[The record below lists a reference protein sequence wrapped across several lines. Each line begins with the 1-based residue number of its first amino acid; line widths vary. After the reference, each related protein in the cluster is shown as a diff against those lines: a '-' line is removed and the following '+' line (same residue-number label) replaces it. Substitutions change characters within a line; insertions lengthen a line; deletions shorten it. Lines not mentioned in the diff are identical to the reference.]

1 MAMNGADGEGR
12 PQGEQVMS
20 IAQRLTRIVRRG
32 LIDCGLTRQ
41 AAFEVGGRRLV
52 YQPIRRQSRLL
63 DQLIDQ
69 GLWSYEPELAHFIF
83 ANPFAYERFVDGG
96 AHIALFSTI
105 AECSGKYQSITA
117 IEASPATAAYIRAFK
132 KHNGLAFDLHEC
144 ALGSGEGRLTFE
156 IPETGYV
163 MPSHSAL
170 SISDLYREQTKRKIE
185 VASRPLKRFIAPGRT
200 LVKLDCEGAEET
212 ILKAALAML
221 RSRSDIDLIIEI
233 MINDAN
239 KDAVFALMRE
249 AGFDAYLMTNGGLVR
264 EDRPLTL
271 PLQGAIPKPGA
282 SRTGWRNHLFTKTP
296 AGQVE
301 AVSKTL
307 YGYFP

>member
-1 MAMNGADGEGR
+1 M
-12 PQGEQVMS
+12 V
-20 IAQRLTRIVRRG
+20 
-32 LIDCGLTRQ
+32 DCGLIRQ
-41 AAFEVGGRRLV
+41 AAFDVGGRRLV
-52 YQPIRRQSRLL
+52 YAPIRRQSRLL

-69 GLWSYEPELAHFIF
+69 GIWSYEPELAHFVF

-96 AHIALFSTI
+96 AHIALFSTV
-105 AECSGKYQSITA
+105 AECSGKYRSVAA

-132 KHNGLAFDLHEC
+132 KRNGLAFDLHEC
-144 ALGSGEGRLTFE
+144 ALGNGEGRLTFE
-156 IPETGYV
+156 IPETGYL

-170 SISDLYREQTKRKIE
+170 SISDLYREQKKRKIE

-212 ILKAALAML
+212 ILQAALAML

-249 AGFDAYLMTNGGLVR
+249 AGYRGYLMTNAGLVR

-271 PLQGAIPKPGA
+271 PVQGAIPLPEA
-282 SRTGWRNHLFTKTP
+282 SRTGWRNHLFTKAPP
-296 AGQVE
+296 AEVE
-301 AVSKTL
+301 RVSLAL
-307 YGYFP
+307 YSYFP

>member
-1 MAMNGADGEGR
+1 
-12 PQGEQVMS
+12 MS
-20 IAQRLTRIVRRG
+20 IAQRLTRAARRRMVDG
-32 LIDCGLTRQ
+32 RLVRQ
-41 AAFEVGGRRLV
+41 ATFIVHGRHIV
-52 YQPIRRQSRLL
+52 YAPIRRQSRLL

-69 GLWSYEPELAHFIF
+69 GIWSYEPELAHFVF
-83 ANPFAYERFVDGG
+83 ANPFGYERFVDGG

-105 AECSGKYQSITA
+105 AECSGKYRSITA

-132 KHNGLAFDLHEC
+132 ERNGLAFALHEC
-144 ALGSGEGRLTFE
+144 ALGEGEGRLTFE

-170 SISDLYREQTKRKIE
+170 SISDLYREQKKRKIE
-185 VASRPLKRFIAPGRT
+185 VASRPLKDFIEPGRT
-200 LVKLDCEGAEET
+200 LVKLDCEGAEEA
-212 ILKAALAML
+212 ILKAASGLL
-221 RSRSDIDLIIEI
+221 GERSDIDLIIEI

-239 KDAVFALMRE
+239 KQTIFGLMRD

-271 PLQGAIPKPGA
+271 PIQGPIPQPGA
-282 SRTGWRNHLFTKTP
+282 SRTGWRNHLFTKAP
-296 AGQVE
+296 EDQVK
-301 AVSKTL
+301 AVSTAL

>member
-1 MAMNGADGEGR
+1 
-12 PQGEQVMS
+12 MS
-20 IAQRLTRIVRRG
+20 IAQRLTRIIRRG
-32 LIDCGLTRQ
+32 MVDCGLTRQ

-52 YQPIRRQSRLL
+52 YEPIRRQSRLL

-83 ANPFAYERFVDGG
+83 ANPFGYERFVDGG

-105 AECSGKYQSITA
+105 AECSGKYRSVTA

-132 KHNGLAFDLHEC
+132 QRNSLVFDLHEC
-144 ALGSGEGRLTFE
+144 ALGNDEGARLTFE

-185 VASRPLKRFIAPGRT
+185 VASRPLKDFIAPGRT
-200 LVKLDCEGAEET
+200 LVKLDCEGAEEA
-212 ILKAALAML
+212 ILKAALGLL
-221 RSRSDIDLIIEI
+221 RDRGDIDLIIEI

-239 KDAVFALMRE
+239 KQTVFELMRQ

-271 PLQGAIPKPGA
+271 PIQGPIPKPGA
-282 SRTGWRNHLFTKTP
+282 SRTGWRNHLFTKAP
-296 AGQVE
+296 EERVKG
-301 AVSKTL
+301 VSTAL

>member
-1 MAMNGADGEGR
+1 
-12 PQGEQVMS
+12 MS
-20 IAQRLTRIVRRG
+20 IAQRLTRAIRRG
-32 LIDCGLTRQ
+32 MVDCGLTRQ

-52 YQPIRRQSRLL
+52 YEPIRRQSRLL
-63 DQLIDQ
+63 DQLVDQ
-69 GLWSYEPELAHFIF
+69 GIWSYEPELAHFIF
-83 ANPFAYERFVDGG
+83 ANPFGYEHFVDGG
-96 AHIALFSTI
+96 AHIALFSTM
-105 AECSGKYQSITA
+105 AECSGKYRSVTA

-132 KHNGLAFDLHEC
+132 KRNDLAFDLHEC

-170 SISDLYREQTKRKIE
+170 SISGLYREQTKRKIE

-200 LVKLDCEGAEET
+200 LVKLDCEGAEEA

-239 KDAVFALMRE
+239 KETVFALMRE

-271 PLQGAIPKPGA
+271 PIQGAIPKPGA
-282 SRTGWRNHLFTKTP
+282 SRTGWRNHLFTKAP
-296 AGQVE
+296 EDQVKG
-301 AVSKTL
+301 VSTAL
-307 YGYFP
+307 YGYFL